1 VIDWPGIGSIPPAL
15 NRDGLTSLYIYAGI
29 YPQPSHS
36 FSCASNS
43 SVLGCLSLA
52 SSSNSSASARKQL
65 ALHSKTFTLVDSIRE
80 FGTQLR
86 DLLALR
92 RWLEEHKCHHVAM
105 ESTGVYW
112 QPVYAVLET
121 ALSDE
126 MHLLVVNARHM
137 KNVPGKKT
145 DMRDAEWIATLLRA
159 GLLKGSFVPE
169 RDIRDLRQ
177 FTRYRKALIRDITS
191 QKNRIEKLL
200 QSQGFLLSSILSD
213 SFGRSGLAIMH
224 QLVQDG
230 FMTEQSLDRCLKA
243 QVRKK
248 AHEILSSLNG
258 TLSMP
263 QRKLLK
269 MQLAH
274 LADLQANLREVEEE
288 IHDGFSQF
296 QGPIELLDSIPGID
310 QTAAYTIL
318 AEIGAEMSA
327 FPTAQHICSW
337 AGLAPGNYK
346 SANKQKK
353 QRLTPGNNYLKTML
367 CEVAWVIASHKKLYL
382 SSWYWRLKQQTDAKR
397 AIVALARKLLVII
410 YTMLKTDQLYNEQK
424 FLDRKQAS
432 ERRKVNR
439 MVYELSRLGYAVSLP
454 A

>member
-1 VIDWPGIGSIPPAL
+1 MEDILDCCCGLDVHKESIVACLLQGPII
-15 NRDGLTSLYIYAGI
+15 SQIK
-29 YPQPSHS
+29 PQSE
-36 FSCASNS
+36 
-43 SVLGCLSLA
+43 
-52 SSSNSSASARKQL
+52 
-65 ALHSKTFTLVDSIRE
+65 IRE
-80 FGTQLR
+80 FGTQLK

-92 RWLEEHKCHHVAM
+92 KWLEEHECNYVAM
-105 ESTGVYW
+105 ESTGIYW
-112 QPVYAVLET
+112 QPVYAVLEA
-121 ALSDE
+121 ALSDG

-200 QSQGFLLSSILSD
+200 QSNGFRLSSFLSD
-213 SFGRSGLAIMH
+213 IFGSSGSAIMR
-224 QLVQDG
+224 QLVQVG
-230 FMTEQSLDRCLKA
+230 FITSQSLDSCLKSRA
-243 QVRKK
+243 RQK
-248 AHEILSSLNG
+248 ASEILTSLNG
-258 TLSMP
+258 TLSVP

-274 LADLQANLREVEEE
+274 LADLQDNLREVETE

-318 AEIGAEMSA
+318 AEIGKEMSA

-337 AGLAPGNYK
+337 AGLAPGSHK

-353 QRLTPGNNYLKTML
+353 QRITQGNNYLKTIL

-382 SSWYWRLKQQTDAKR
+382 SSWYWRLKQHTDAKR

-410 YTMLKTDQLYNEQK
+410 YTMLKTDQFYNEEK
-424 FLDRKQAS
+424 FMERKKAS
-432 ERRKVNR
+432 EQRRVKR
-439 MVYELSRLGYAVSLP
+439 MVYELSQLGYAVTIP

>member
-1 VIDWPGIGSIPPAL
+1 MEDILDCCCGLDVHKESIVACLLQGPPG
-15 NRDGLTSLYIYAGI
+15 NGLK
-29 YPQPSHS
+29 PQSE
-36 FSCASNS
+36 
-43 SVLGCLSLA
+43 V
-52 SSSNSSASARKQL
+52 
-65 ALHSKTFTLVDSIRE
+65 RE
-80 FGTQLR
+80 FGTQLK

-92 RWLEEHKCHHVAM
+92 KWLEEHKCNHVAM
-105 ESTGVYW
+105 ESTGIYW
-112 QPVYAVLET
+112 QPVYAILET
-121 ALSDE
+121 SLSDE

-200 QSQGFLLSSILSD
+200 QSNGFRLSTFLSD
-213 SFGRSGLAIMH
+213 IFGSSGSALMH
-224 QLVQDG
+224 QLVQVG
-230 FMTEQSLDRCLKA
+230 FITKQSLDMCLKA
-243 QVRKK
+243 RARQK
-248 AHEILSSLNG
+248 ASEILSSLNG
-258 TLSMP
+258 TLSVP

-274 LADLQANLREVEEE
+274 LSDLQDNLREVETE

-318 AEIGAEMSA
+318 AEIGKEMSA

-353 QRLTPGNNYLKTML
+353 QRINQGNNYLKTIL
-367 CEVAWVIASHKKLYL
+367 CEVAWVIASHKNLYL
-382 SSWYWRLKQQTDAKR
+382 SSWYWRLKQHTDSKR

-410 YTMLKTDQLYNEQK
+410 YTMLKTEQLYNEQK
-424 FLDRKQAS
+424 FLERKKAS
-432 ERRKVNR
+432 EQRKVKR
-439 MVYELSRLGYAVSLP
+439 MVYELSQLGYAVSLP

>member
-1 VIDWPGIGSIPPAL
+1 MEDILECCCGLDIHKESIVACLLKGPIGE
-15 NRDGLTSLYIYAGI
+15 GLKPESEI
-29 YPQPSHS
+29 
-36 FSCASNS
+36 
-43 SVLGCLSLA
+43 
-52 SSSNSSASARKQL
+52 K
-65 ALHSKTFTLVDSIRE
+65 E
-80 FGTQLR
+80 FGTQLK
-86 DLLALR
+86 DLVALR
-92 RWLEEHKCHHVAM
+92 KWLTVHACHHVAM

-159 GLLKGSFVPE
+159 GLLKGSFVPD

-200 QSQGFLLSSILSD
+200 QANGFRLSSFLSD
-213 SFGRSGLAIMH
+213 IFGSSGLAIML
-224 QLVQDG
+224 QLVQVG
-230 FMTEQSLDRCLKA
+230 SISSQSLDRCLKA
-243 QVRKK
+243 RARQK
-248 AHEILSSLNG
+248 ASEILSSLNG
-258 TLSMP
+258 TLSVP

-288 IHDGFSQF
+288 IHNSFSQF

-310 QTAAYTIL
+310 QTAAYAIL
-318 AEIGAEMSA
+318 AEIGKEMSA

-337 AGLAPGNYK
+337 AGLTPGNHK
-346 SANKQKK
+346 SAKKQKK
-353 QRLTPGNNYLKTML
+353 QRVTPGNNYLKTLL
-367 CEVAWVIASHKKLYL
+367 CEVAWVIATHKKMYL
-382 SSWYWRLKQQTDAKR
+382 SGWYWRLKQRTDAKR

-410 YTMLKTDQLYNEQK
+410 YTMLKTNQPYNEQK
-424 FLDRKQAS
+424 FVERKNAS
-432 ERRKVNR
+432 EQKRVKR
-439 MVYELSRLGYAVSLP
+439 MVYELTRLGYVVSL
-454 A
+454 AA